1 MNPPFHRASDR
12 DAIIVLIVVIV
23 ACIVLIPLLATKGE
37 GDSSDNTAK
46 TSTSDK
52 YYAQPSQKVELF
64 PFDPNT
70 ADSTQLLRLGLKPW
84 QVRSIYKYR
93 AKGGYYRT
101 KEHFAQLFGL
111 TIEKYRELEPYV
123 RIKPQVMAADV
134 IKLPKESYKKGY
146 RGYGYDGTNNYSQG
160 GNNRDYSNKGG
171 NNRDYSNQGGNNR
184 GYNHGDYREGSAE
197 ENKGGSG
204 NYGNYKKKKIIP
216 KGSIDIN
223 TADTA
228 ELQKIPGIGPY
239 FAMRIVD
246 LRKRKVMFT
255 SLDELLIINNFPE
268 STLQYMKL
276 SMNFPPIHINTMTQK
291 ELEHHPLVSYA
302 QAREIERY
310 RKFVGKIKSV
320 QDLSQMTSFSKAKL
334 EKISPFLVFD

>member
-1 MNPPFHRASDR
+1 MNPPFHRANDR

-37 GDSSDNTAK
+37 ADSSDNTAK
-46 TSTSDK
+46 TTTSDK

-111 TIEKYRELEPYV
+111 TIEKYRELEPYI

-134 IKLPKESYKKGY
+134 IKLPKESYKKGGS
-146 RGYGYDGTNNYSQG
+146 GYGNDDANHYSQ
-160 GNNRDYSNKGG
+160 GG

-184 GYNHGDYREGSAE
+184 GYNQGAYNEGSAE
-197 ENKGGSG
+197 GNKGGSG
-204 NYGNYKKKKIIP
+204 NYGNYKKKKSIP

-223 TADTA
+223 TADTT

-255 SLDELLIINNFPE
+255 SLDELLIIDNFPE
-268 STLQYMKL
+268 STFQYMKL
-276 SMNFPPIHINTMTQK
+276 TQNFPPIHINTMTQK
-291 ELEHHPLVSYA
+291 ELEHHPLISYS